1 MASLQAANI
10 DCAVTISK
18 QRLGKCIRELIC
30 TVNKLFGRRHISA
43 VNAVQGYIGR
53 IINPDWWNL
62 FAYINGVWVLDVKEE
77 LLKVTPRVVLISC
90 LNNYLKGETK

>member
-30 TVNKLFGRRHISA
+30 TVNKLFRRRNIRA
-43 VNAVQGYIGR
+43 VDAVQGYIGR

-90 LNNYLKGETK
+90 LDNYLKGETK